1 MNVSPYQKVNKW
13 QLLGWTLDND
23 TIFDEQLMHAL
34 CTLNNNETIF
44 TFYLKLSKRNL
55 GSVITLNIQLTL

>member
-1 MNVSPYQKVNKW
+1 MFIGHLVNVSPYQKVNKW

-34 CTLNNNETIF
+34 CTLQNNEAIF
-44 TFYLKLSKRNL
+44 TFTQNSAKGIRVLLSL
-55 GSVITLNIQLTL
+55 